1 MSYVND
7 SEKNELT
14 VKVNN
19 IEAVEEKSTLMYKPS
34 RLFKEIQY
42 LTEENIIRKWLD
54 DIMIE
59 NELIGNSK

>member
-1 MSYVND
+1 
-7 SEKNELT
+7 
-14 VKVNN
+14 
-19 IEAVEEKSTLMYKPS
+19 MYKPS

-42 LTEENIIRKWLD
+42 LTEKNIIRKWLD